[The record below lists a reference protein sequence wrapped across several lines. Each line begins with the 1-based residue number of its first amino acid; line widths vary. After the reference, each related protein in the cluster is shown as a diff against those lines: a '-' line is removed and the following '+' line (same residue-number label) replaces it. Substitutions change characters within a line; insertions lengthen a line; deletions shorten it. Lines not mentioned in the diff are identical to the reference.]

1 MKSMLQRSLGLCGWR
16 ERHAGLGREFFAELP
31 PQGKMFSAVKPIGV
45 FVVDDRAFGAEDI
58 MEHGT
63 APPGMLGGQFL
74 EPVSHRSISGWLRLI
89 LEAGAIPAGEP
100 AGAALG
106 QPKALN
112 GGVHGSAS
120 GFGR

>member
-1 MKSMLQRSLGLCGWR
+1 LGGEL
-16 ERHAGLGREFFAELP
+16 FAELAA
-31 PQGKMFSAVKPIGV
+31 QGKLFFPIKPFGV

-63 APPGMLGGQFL
+63 APSGMLGGQFL
-74 EPVSHRSISGWLRLI
+74 EPGAHRSIGGWLRLI
-89 LEAGAIPAGEP
+89 LEAGAIPAGEA

-106 QPKALN
+106 QPKTLN